1 MLVDTNQ
8 TINVTD
14 LQKQLPKAVREIN
27 SEKTKLFIS
36 RRNKISAVMLSPE
49 EYERLAE
56 AAELLEHLE
65 IADHIEKRMT
75 NYDPQHNI
83 LWKDIKAKYGL

>member
-14 LQKQLPKAVREIN
+14 LQKQLPKAIREIN
-27 SEKTKLFIS
+27 SKKTKLFIS

-49 EYERLAE
+49 EYERLTE
-56 AAELLEHLE
+56 IAELLEHLE
-65 IADHIEKRMT
+65 IAEHIQKRMK
-75 NYDPQHNI
+75 NYDPRNNI
-83 LWKDIKAKYGL
+83 LWKDIKAMYGL